1 MTNITSLSP
10 IYIDSRSGSG
20 PVSRKSNSNSK
31 GKTDKSTVTRY
42 RGLLEYSPL
51 NLCSDCHSPCHF
63 IGGRDQHD
71 YENGVWSCP
80 SNPTHSPICELSY
93 LDSADVFFLGNGWSG
108 DTLSIGVE
116 VKSITDLLSCLQ
128 TGRLVNEQVPK
139 MLAGYDVQW
148 ILYYGY
154 HRAHPSTGT
163 LQLGRLDPDT
173 WKKPTLQTP
182 PDQWKPKPKQAIS
195 WYDYQPS
202 ISSRTLPYGYLE
214 SRLLTLTSRGIHCKF
229 TPTIQDA
236 CYFIASL
243 YRWWSKDRSED
254 EKHLQVED
262 KRFSVAPTLDPDPEL
277 RKRLAFAMRLPGL
290 SHERGLS
297 AAKHFPSI
305 ESMVI
310 AGESDWTAIRGIGK
324 GTAQAIKRYLT
335 GRSKA

>member
-1 MTNITSLSP
+1 MVSIIPLSP

-20 PVSRKSNSNSK
+20 PVSKKSNGK
-31 GKTDKSTVTRY
+31 GKTNKSTVTRY

-51 NLCSDCHSPCHF
+51 NLCSDCHSVCNF
-63 IGGRDQHD
+63 IGGRDQYD
-71 YENGVWSCP
+71 YENGVWQCP
-80 SNPTHSPICELSY
+80 AHPGHSPICELSY

-116 VKSITDLLSCLQ
+116 VKSITDLLSSLQ
-128 TGRLVNEQVPK
+128 TGRLVNEQIPK
-139 MLAGYDVQW
+139 MLNSYDIHWLV
-148 ILYYGY
+148 YYGY
-154 HRAHPSTGT
+154 HRPHPSTGV
-163 LQLGRLDPDT
+163 LQLAYCDKTDGRPLRY
-173 WKKPTLQTP
+173 
-182 PDQWKPKPKQAIS
+182 
-195 WYDYQPS
+195 YDYQPS

-229 TPTIQDA
+229 TPTIEDA
-236 CYFIASL
+236 CYWIASL

-262 KRFSVAPTLDPDPEL
+262 KRFSAAPTLDPDPEL

-305 ESMVI
+305 ESMVL
-310 AGESDWTAIRGIGK
+310 APESDWTAIRGIGK

-335 GRSKA
+335 GRSKG